1 MGDRSWPQILSTLMA
16 GQELAA
22 ADTDWALQE
31 IMAGEAAD
39 SQLAA
44 FAVLLR
50 AKGETPSELTGLVTA
65 MLANTSRIKLD
76 FDCADVVGTGG
87 DGAHTVNISTMAS
100 IVVAGG
106 GVRVVKHGN
115 RAASSK
121 CGSADLLEEL
131 GVPLP
136 LGPEEVTR
144 CVTEAG
150 IGFCFAA
157 RFHPGMRH
165 AAAPRRDLGVPTA
178 FNFLGPLTNPAQPRA
193 GAIGCADERMAPI
206 MARVLADRG
215 ASALVVRG
223 RDGLDEL
230 TLAAPTRVWL
240 VANGSV
246 TETEVDAETL
256 GLPRAPVSALRGGD
270 ATYNAEAARQ
280 VFAGQPGPV
289 RDAVVLNAAAA
300 FASFE
305 GLTTDISAD
314 LDGAMRRGIDKAV
327 QSLDSGAAAETLAN
341 WITVASAL

>member
-22 ADTDWALQE
+22 ADTDWAMHE
-31 IMAGEAAD
+31 IMAGQATD
-39 SQLAA
+39 TQLAA

-50 AKGETPSELTGLVTA
+50 AKGETPGELSGLVTA
-65 MLANTSRIKLD
+65 MLANTSRIDFD
-76 FDCADVVGTGG
+76 FDCADIVGTGG

-121 CGSADLLEEL
+121 CGSADLLEAL
-131 GVPLP
+131 GVPLS
-136 LGPEEVTR
+136 LGPDEVKR

-165 AAAPRRDLGVPTA
+165 AAAPRRDIGVPTA

-240 VANGSV
+240 VGGGRV

-256 GLPRAPVSALRGGD
+256 GLPRAPVEALRGGD
-270 ATYNAEAARQ
+270 ATVNAEAARQ
-280 VFAGQPGPV
+280 VFAGRPGPV

-300 FASFE
+300 FAAVE
-305 GLTTDISAD
+305 GLSTDLTAD
-314 LDGAMRRGIDKAV
+314 LDGAMRRGIDKAAEA
-327 QSLDSGAAAETLAN
+327 LDSGAAAETLAT
-341 WITVASAL
+341 WISVAAKL